1 MEAYKKMKIEYN
13 RLFDKLKS
21 EGIKQ
26 KDFRDNASIS
36 GATMQKL
43 LHGESVTTETICK
56 ICDYFQCM
64 PDEIMEFIPDSN
76 YIEKQQ
82 AKQEVQQQIAEL
94 QAKLYTLLERY
105 YYANNRRNASVN
117 DRGKRIFKG
126 RYKQNLRTR
135 TAVQK

>member
-1 MEAYKKMKIEYN
+1 MEAYKKMRIEYN

-64 PDEIMEFIPDSN
+64 PDEIMEFIPDN
-76 YIEKQQ
+76 DYIERKK
-82 AKQEVQQQIAEL
+82 AKQEVQQQIQEL
-94 QAKLYTLLERY
+94 QAKLKTM
-105 YYANNRRNASVN
+105 
-117 DRGKRIFKG
+117 
-126 RYKQNLRTR
+126 
-135 TAVQK
+135 

>member
-1 MEAYKKMKIEYN
+1 MEAYKKMKIEYT

-21 EGIKQ
+21 ENIKQ
-26 KDFRDNASIS
+26 KDFKEQANINSN
-36 GATMQKL
+36 TLNKL
-43 LHGESVTTETICK
+43 LHNENVTTEIICR

-94 QAKLYTLLERY
+94 QAKLKTM
-105 YYANNRRNASVN
+105 
-117 DRGKRIFKG
+117 
-126 RYKQNLRTR
+126 
-135 TAVQK
+135 